1 MTTHHDP
8 TPAWRRRAR
17 RSTLWSS
24 LAGLILTLAAAA
36 TVWSWRGDLPDQV
49 ATHWGPGGVPDDTM
63 SVTGMIA
70 VATVT
75 AVVLLALFAVVGLA
89 WGSSASTRRT
99 AAGAA
104 VWSGGLGAA
113 LLLVTAGFQRGL
125 DTPQAAELPGWAL
138 AVILLAPLLPAVVAA
153 ALVPGDPAQPA
164 ERPVAADA
172 PRATLTDSER
182 AVWMRTAQGG
192 AALVLGIGAVV
203 ATTVLAVV
211 AQLWAMLLVPVLLA
225 VLFAAMFA
233 FRVRVDATGFT
244 VRSVL
249 GWPGTHVPADE
260 VVEAS
265 VTRVSPLGD
274 FGGWGWR
281 VGFDKGR
288 VGVVLRSGEAV
299 LVERTGGRGVVVT
312 VDDAARAAALLNTM
326 ADRARADRT
335 PG

>member
-1 MTTHHDP
+1 MTTHPDP

-24 LAGLILTLAAAA
+24 LAGLVLTLGAAA
-36 TVWSWRGDLPDQV
+36 TVWGWRDDLPDRV
-49 ATHWGPGGVPDDTM
+49 ATHWSAGGVPDDTM
-63 SVTGMIA
+63 SVTGMIVVA
-70 VATVT
+70 VATT
-75 AVVLLALFAVVGLA
+75 IGLLTLFAGIGLA
-89 WGSSASTRRT
+89 WGSSASTRRM

-125 DTPQAAELPGWAL
+125 GTAETAELPGWAL
-138 AVILLAPLLPAVVAA
+138 AVVLLAPLLPAAIAA
-153 ALVPGDPAQPA
+153 ALVPGDPALPA
-164 ERPVAADA
+164 EGPVAADA
-172 PRATLTDSER
+172 PRATLARSER
-182 AVWMRTAQGG
+182 AVWMRTARGG

-211 AQLWAMLLVPVLLA
+211 MQLWAMLLVPALLA

-249 GWPGTHVPADE
+249 GWPGTHVPVEE

-265 VTRVSPLGD
+265 VTRVNPLGD

-288 VGVVLRSGEAV
+288 VGVVLRAGEAV
-299 LVERTGGRGVVVT
+299 LVERSGGRGVVVT
-312 VDDAARAAALLNTM
+312 VDDAERAAALLNTM

-335 PG
+335 SG